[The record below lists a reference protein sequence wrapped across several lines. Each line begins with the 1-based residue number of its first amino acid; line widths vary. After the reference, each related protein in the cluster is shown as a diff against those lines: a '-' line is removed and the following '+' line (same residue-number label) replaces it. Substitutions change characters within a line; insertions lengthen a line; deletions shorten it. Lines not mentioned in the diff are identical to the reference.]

1 MSVYGNGFLAYH
13 LEVGVAL
20 GRVNEVRAV
29 VKEWKKV
36 LRCEGTWPG
45 FPDSMVERL
54 GNIPGVTE
62 VVCEGPQSSIL
73 IPLRMVH
80 GLTGTACTMS
90 TVLGTG
96 AITRAIEDSLETWGL
111 GLETSRRLADKDS
124 PIEISFRDPTGKQT
138 SLRLYPDSLRR
149 YQCTVGQNEN
159 LPDHLILNR
168 FNQGLRGLAEQVSA
182 NGGCVSLRPRKLG
195 RYDHI
200 EDYGSIL
207 RFTNHLVLSSRHDVM
222 LQFARHVGIQT
233 ARGWPEDL
241 EPLEA
246 PALDKLAAWLVARMQ
261 PGAIVVF
268 NRFDAGDSVFYR
280 EGYPAAVV
288 DAPGGYGHES
298 RAARIQGA
306 LLGRALQADSCVS
319 NPRDAVDWQRCCEG
333 IIDSAFSGT
342 DARPWRYPR
351 SRSR

>member
-1 MSVYGNGFLAYH
+1 M
-13 LEVGVAL
+13 
-20 GRVNEVRAV
+20 
-29 VKEWKKV
+29 
-36 LRCEGTWPG
+36 
-45 FPDSMVERL
+45 
-54 GNIPGVTE
+54 
-62 VVCEGPQSSIL
+62 
-73 IPLRMVH
+73 
-80 GLTGTACTMS
+80 
-90 TVLGTG
+90 
-96 AITRAIEDSLETWGL
+96 
-111 GLETSRRLADKDS
+111 
-124 PIEISFRDPTGKQT
+124 
-138 SLRLYPDSLRR
+138 
-149 YQCTVGQNEN
+149 
-159 LPDHLILNR
+159 
-168 FNQGLRGLAEQVSA
+168 GLR
-182 NGGCVSLRPRKLG
+182 SLRPRKLG

-222 LQFARHVGIQT
+222 LQFARHVDIQT

-241 EPLEA
+241 
-246 PALDKLAAWLVARMQ
+246 ARMQ